1 MMSVRFKLLLSG
13 ILLVF
18 AVQAHAILE
27 IEITQGIEGALPIA
41 IVPFQWQG
49 TEGGSPENVA
59 AIVTAD
65 LHRSGQFSP
74 YPAAEFPQ
82 RPTAAGE
89 VDFSAWR
96 SLGVESLVIGT
107 VQAQSDGRYAVQFQ
121 LFDVVRGRSLLGYN
135 IPAVKND
142 MRKVAHKISDLIYKA
157 LTGQRGAFS
166 SRVAYISELSPSQN
180 AERYS
185 LQVSDSDGYNART
198 VFTSSAPLM
207 SPAWS
212 PDAQRIAYVSFEN
225 DYPQVFV
232 QHLRGGSR
240 SRVSDKPGINS
251 APAWSPD
258 GRSLALTLSVDGNPE
273 IYVMDMTAR
282 RLTRLTRSSSID
294 TEPAWMPDGRSLVF
308 TSDRSGQPQLYRVAV
323 AGGRAK
329 RLTFEGSY
337 NAAADVSPDGS
348 KIAMV
353 HYDGTGYR
361 IAVLDLR
368 NRIFRVLTDG
378 RLDESPSFAPNGSMI
393 IYATEY
399 RDRAVLAAVSVDG
412 RVRQRLTLQEG
423 DVREPVWSPFRD

>member
-1 MMSVRFKLLLSG
+1 MNSRFKLLLSG
-13 ILLVF
+13 ILLLF
-18 AVQAHAILE
+18 AARAHAILE

-41 IVPFQWQG
+41 IVPFHWKG
-49 TEGGSPENVA
+49 AEGGPPENIA

-74 YPAAEFPQ
+74 YPVVEFPQ
-82 RPTAAGE
+82 RPAAAAE
-89 VDFSAWR
+89 VDFAAWR

-107 VQAQSDGRYAVQFQ
+107 MQPQAAGRYAVQFQ
-121 LFDVVRGRSLLGYN
+121 LFDVIRGQPLIGYN
-135 IPAVKND
+135 IPAARGD
-142 MRKVAHKISDLIYKA
+142 LRKVAHKISDLIYKA

-166 SRVAYISELSPSQN
+166 SRVAYVSELSPSKN
-180 AERYS
+180 TERYS
-185 LQVSDSDGYNART
+185 LQVADSDGYNAQT
-198 VFTSSAPLM
+198 IFTSSAPLM
-207 SPAWS
+207 SPVWS
-212 PDAQRIAYVSFEN
+212 PDAQRLAYVSFEN
-225 DYPQVFV
+225 GHPQVYV

-240 SRVSDKPGINS
+240 RKVSDRPGINS
-251 APAWSPD
+251 APAWSRN
-258 GRSLALTLSVDGNPE
+258 GRKLALTLSIDSYPE
-273 IYVMDMTAR
+273 VYVMDMTTR

-294 TEPAWMPDGRSLVF
+294 TEPVWMPDGKSLVF
-308 TSDRSGQPQLYRVAV
+308 TSDRSGQPQLYRVPV
-323 AGGRAK
+323 TGGRAK

-361 IAVLDLR
+361 IAVLDLKAR
-368 NRIFRVLTDG
+368 VFRVLTDG

>member
-1 MMSVRFKLLLSG
+1 MNARFKLLLGG

-49 TEGGSPENVA
+49 AEGGPPENVS
-59 AIVTAD
+59 AIITAD
-65 LHRSGQFSP
+65 LHRSGRFSP
-74 YPAAEFPQ
+74 YPVAEFPQ
-82 RPTAAGE
+82 RPAVARE
-89 VDFSAWR
+89 VNFSAWR

-107 VQAQSDGRYAVQFQ
+107 IQTQSAGRYEVQFQ
-121 LFDVVRGRSLLGYN
+121 LFDVIRAKSLLGYT
-135 IPAVKND
+135 IPAATND

-157 LTGQRGAFS
+157 LTGERGAFS
-166 SRVAYISELSPSQN
+166 SRVAYISELSSSQN
-180 AERYS
+180 TKRYS
-185 LQVSDSDGYNART
+185 LQVSDSDGYNAQT
-198 VFTSSAPLM
+198 VFTSSDPLM

-225 DYPQVFV
+225 GYSEVFV

-258 GRSLALTLSVDGNPE
+258 GRKLALTLSIDGSPE
-273 IYVMDMTAR
+273 IYVMDMATR
-282 RLTRLTRSSSID
+282 RLMRLTRSSSID
-294 TEPAWMPDGRSLVF
+294 TEPAWLPDGRSLVF
-308 TSDRSGQPQLYRVAV
+308 TSDRSGQPQLYRAPVT
-323 AGGRAK
+323 GGRAK

-337 NAAADVSPDGS
+337 NSAADVSPDGN

-361 IAVLDLR
+361 IALLDLT

-399 RDRAVLAAVSVDG
+399 RGRAVLAAVSVDG

>member
-1 MMSVRFKLLLSG
+1 MSARLKLLISG

-41 IVPFQWQG
+41 IIPFQWQG
-49 TEGGSPENVA
+49 AEGGPPENIA

-82 RPTAAGE
+82 RPSSASE
-89 VDFSAWR
+89 VDFSVWR
-96 SLGVESLVIGT
+96 SLGVENLVTGSIK
-107 VQAQSDGRYAVQFQ
+107 AQNDGRYAVEFQ
-121 LFDVVRGRSLLGYN
+121 LLDVIRGSSLLGYS
-135 IPAVKND
+135 IPSARND

-157 LTGQRGAFS
+157 LIGQRGAFS
-166 SRVAYISELSPSQN
+166 SRVAYVSELSSSRN

-198 VFTSSAPLM
+198 VFTSSDPLM

-212 PDAQRIAYVSFEN
+212 PDGQRIAYVSFEN
-225 DYPQVFV
+225 GYPQVFV

-240 SRVSDKPGINS
+240 SRVSDRRGINS

-258 GRSLALTLSVDGNPE
+258 GRKLALTLSIDGHPE
-273 IYVMDMTAR
+273 IYVMDMATR

-308 TSDRSGQPQLYRVAV
+308 TSDRSGQPQLYRVPV
-323 AGGRAK
+323 TGGRAK
-329 RLTFEGSY
+329 RLTFEGTY

-353 HYDGTGYR
+353 HYDGSGYR
-361 IAVLDLR
+361 IAVLDLE

-399 RDRAVLAAVSVDG
+399 RGRAVLAAVSVDG

>member
-1 MMSVRFKLLLSG
+1 MHSRFKLLLSG
-13 ILLVF
+13 ILLLF
-18 AVQAHAILE
+18 AVRAHAILE

-41 IVPFQWQG
+41 IVPFLWQG
-49 TEGGSPENVA
+49 AEGGSPENIA

-74 YPAAEFPQ
+74 YPVMEFPQ
-82 RPTAAGE
+82 QPAAANE
-89 VDFSAWR
+89 VDFPAWR

-107 VQAQSDGRYAVQFQ
+107 IKPETAGRYAVQFQ
-121 LFDVVRGRSLLGYN
+121 LFDVIRGKSQLGYN
-135 IPAVKND
+135 IPAARGD
-142 MRKVAHKISDLIYKA
+142 LRKVAHKISDLIYKA
-157 LTGQRGAFS
+157 LTGKRGAFS
-166 SRVAYISELSPSQN
+166 SRVAYISELSPAQKT
-180 AERYS
+180 ERYS
-185 LQVSDSDGYNART
+185 LQVADSDGYNAQT
-198 VFTSSAPLM
+198 IFTSSDPLM
-207 SPAWS
+207 SPVWS
-212 PDAQRIAYVSFEN
+212 PDAQRVAYVSFEN
-225 DYPQVFV
+225 GHPQVFV

-240 SRVSDKPGINS
+240 SRISDRPGINS
-251 APAWSPD
+251 APAWSAN
-258 GRSLALTLSVDGNPE
+258 GRKLALTLSIDGHPE
-273 IYVMDMTAR
+273 IYVMDMATR

-294 TEPAWMPDGRSLVF
+294 TEPVWMPDGKSLVF
-308 TSDRSGQPQLYRVAV
+308 TSDRSGQPQLYRVPAT
-323 AGGRAK
+323 GGRAK

-368 NRIFRVLTDG
+368 TRIFRVLTDG

-399 RDRAVLAAVSVDG
+399 RDRAVLAAVSEDG

-423 DVREPVWSPFRD
+423 DVREPVWSPVRD